1 MNRTYTEYDS
11 IMDTK
16 TIINI
21 KSDGFDATLTISYET
36 SSELD
41 RKYTYVGTRVC
52 FHRLVKTIISLYE
65 RGNYVL
71 AGFYNHAFKDLLDT
85 WFSDTELQHSMSNY
99 GVNDPIDLID
109 ALLKEGAFKTLR
121 VDNTLG
127 DVSCPF
133 SSFPFPFN

>member
-1 MNRTYTEYDS
+1 MNRTYIDVDP

-16 TIINI
+16 TVISIHAD
-21 KSDGFDATLTISYET
+21 SFDATLTVSYLT

-41 RKYTYVGTRVC
+41 KQYVYSGTRVC

-71 AGFYNHAFKDLLDT
+71 AGFYGHAFKDLLDT
-85 WFSDTELQHSMSNY
+85 WFSDAELQRSMEEH

-109 ALLKEGAFKTLR
+109 ILLKEGAFKTFR
-121 VDNTLG
+121 ISNTLG

-133 SSFPFPFN
+133 SI

>member
-1 MNRTYTEYDS
+1 MNRTYIDYDP

-16 TIINI
+16 TVINLQAD
-21 KSDGFDATLTISYET
+21 SFDAVLTVSYLT

-41 RKYTYVGTRVC
+41 KQCTYSGTRVC

-65 RGNYVL
+65 RGNYSM
-71 AGFYNHAFKDLLDT
+71 AGLYDHAFKDLLDT
-85 WFSDTELQHSMSNY
+85 WFSSTELQRSMEEY

-109 ALLKEGAFKTLR
+109 TLLKEGAFKTLR
-121 VDNTLG
+121 VDKTLG

-133 SSFPFPFN
+133 SI

>member
-1 MNRTYTEYDS
+1 MKRTYIDHDP

-16 TIINI
+16 TIVNI
-21 KSDGFDATLTISYET
+21 KADNFDATLTVSYLT

-41 RKYTYVGTRVC
+41 KQYVYSGTRVC

-65 RGNYVL
+65 KGNYTV
-71 AGFYNHAFKDLLDT
+71 AGFYSHAFKDLLSV
-85 WFSDTELQHSMSNY
+85 WFSSIELQHSMEEHK
-99 GVNDPIDLID
+99 VNDPIDLIN

-133 SSFPFPFN
+133 SI

>member
-1 MNRTYTEYDS
+1 MNRTYTEYDE

-16 TIINI
+16 TTINI
-21 KSDGFDATLTISYET
+21 ESDGFDATLIITYET

-41 RKYTYVGTRVC
+41 RRYIYSGTRVC

-65 RGNYVL
+65 RGNYAL
-71 AGFYNHAFKDLLDT
+71 AGFYSHAFKDLLDT
-85 WFSDTELQHSMSNY
+85 WFSDTELKHLMEDY

-109 ALLKEGAFKTLR
+109 ILLKEGAFKTFR
-121 VDNTLG
+121 VDSTLG

-133 SSFPFPFN
+133 SI

>member
-1 MNRTYTEYDS
+1 MNRTYTEYDE

-21 KSDGFDATLTISYET
+21 ESDGFDATLTITHET

-41 RKYTYVGTRVC
+41 RRYTYSGTRVC

-71 AGFYNHAFKDLLDT
+71 AGFYSHAFKDLLDV
-85 WFSDTELQHSMSNY
+85 WFSDTELKYQMDAY
-99 GVNDPIDLID
+99 EVNDPIDLID
-109 ALLKEGAFKTLR
+109 LLLKEGAFKTLR
-121 VDNTLG
+121 YNNTLG
-127 DVSCPF
+127 DTSCPF
-133 SSFPFPFN
+133 SI

>member
-1 MNRTYTEYDS
+1 MTRTYIDVDP

-16 TIINI
+16 TIVNI
-21 KSDGFDATLTISYET
+21 KADNFDATLTVSYLT
-36 SSELD
+36 SSDLD
-41 RKYTYVGTRVC
+41 KQYVYSGTRVC

-71 AGFYNHAFKDLLDT
+71 AGFYSHAFKDLLDT
-85 WFSDTELQHSMSNY
+85 WFSDTELQRSMEEH
-99 GVNDPIDLID
+99 GVNNPIDLID

-127 DVSCPF
+127 DTSY
-133 SSFPFPFN
+133 PFNN

>member
-1 MNRTYTEYDS
+1 MNRTYTEYDE

-16 TIINI
+16 TTINI
-21 KSDGFDATLTISYET
+21 ESDGFDATLTITYET

-41 RKYTYVGTRVC
+41 RRYTYSGTRVC

-65 RGNYVL
+65 IGNYAL
-71 AGFYNHAFKDLLDT
+71 AGFYSHAFKDLLDT
-85 WFSDTELQHSMSNY
+85 WFSDTELKHLMEDY
-99 GVNDPIDLID
+99 EVDDPINLID
-109 ALLKEGAFKTLR
+109 ILLKEGAFKTYR

-133 SSFPFPFN
+133 SI